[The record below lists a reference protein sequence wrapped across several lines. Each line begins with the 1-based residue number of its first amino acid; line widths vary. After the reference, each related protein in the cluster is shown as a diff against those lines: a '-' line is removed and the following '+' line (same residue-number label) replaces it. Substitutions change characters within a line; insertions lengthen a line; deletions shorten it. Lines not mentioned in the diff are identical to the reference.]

1 VGAKRTKRKT
11 RLSGRAGR
19 TNGFPLLAPAPCG
32 ELFFLYSGMIRF
44 KALLEKFDAKGEK
57 TGWTY
62 VAVPEK
68 IAQQLKPG
76 NKRSFRVK
84 GKIDEHP
91 IKAVAMVPM
100 GEGNFIIAVNAIM
113 RKAIRKIHGAK
124 VIMELEEDKATLK
137 ISEDLSTCLKDDP
150 GALKYFNALPQSH
163 RNWYSNWVKS
173 AKTDMTRSKRIATVI
188 RGCTQQL
195 NFREMLKQYREERL
209 F

>member
-1 VGAKRTKRKT
+1 
-11 RLSGRAGR
+11 
-19 TNGFPLLAPAPCG
+19 
-32 ELFFLYSGMIRF
+32 MIRF
-44 KALLEKFDAKGEK
+44 KALLQKFDAKGEK

-68 IAQQLKPG
+68 IALQIKPD

-100 GEGNFIIAVNAIM
+100 GEGNFIIAVNAAM
-113 RKAIRKIHGAK
+113 RKAIRKIYGAG
-124 VIMELEEDKATLK
+124 VLMELEEDKAPLK
-137 ISEDLSTCLKDDP
+137 ISEDLSICLKDDP
-150 GALKYFNALPQSH
+150 DALKYFQSLPQSH

-188 RGCTQQL
+188 KCCAQQMS
-195 NFREMLKQYREERL
+195 FQEMMKEYSDQLKTIHSPPPYIPRSLSRL
-209 F
+209 P